1 MSVLG
6 NPGVSLCDRRMVSF
20 TVALLMATIAG
31 CSNGVLPSSRNVVDS
46 RWSNFADAKAAF
58 DQIKLNQTTADEL
71 NEIGFG
77 PHSAS
82 NIRILNYLEL
92 TASFMPNPAIGFDDL
107 DNGVRECLKA
117 KTSCEGYRVNILEID
132 KRRLGNAMLDIF
144 NFRRHTHSWG
154 WEFDALLVL
163 KSDVVVYKIWGG
175 TPNINKTDSN
185 KNPLGPLQKMPSE
198 VLKAF

>member
-1 MSVLG
+1 MGVLG
-6 NPGVSLCDRRMVSF
+6 NPGVFPGNCRSVSIAMVLLV
-20 TVALLMATIAG
+20 VAVTG

-46 RWSNFADAKAAF
+46 RWSNFADAKVAF
-58 DQIKLNQTTADEL
+58 DQIELYQTTADDL
-71 NEIGFG
+71 NDIGFG

-92 TASFMPNPAIGFDDL
+92 TATFMPNPAIGFDDL
-107 DNGVRECLKA
+107 DSGIRECLKA

-132 KRRLGNAMLDIF
+132 KKRQGNAMLDLF
-144 NFRRHTHSWG
+144 NFRRRTHSWG

-163 KSDVVVYKIWGG
+163 KSNVVVYKIWGG

-185 KNPLGPLQKMPSE
+185 KNPLGPLQKMPGA
-198 VLKAF
+198 VFDAF